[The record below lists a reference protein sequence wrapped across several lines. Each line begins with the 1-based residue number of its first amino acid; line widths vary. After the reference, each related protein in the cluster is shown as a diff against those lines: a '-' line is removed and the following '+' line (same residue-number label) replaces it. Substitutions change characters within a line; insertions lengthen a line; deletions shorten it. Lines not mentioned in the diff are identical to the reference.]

1 MTKQEFIERLKNEL
15 KNESYETVCQT
26 LTYYE
31 EMIDDLVEDGIDEK
45 EAVSKLGSM
54 NEILANINGQEVI
67 EIKKMKKSTSITISV
82 LLILGFPLW
91 GALAAAAAMLLLS
104 MFLVIWCVPFVTVV
118 VGISG
123 FIGFTIG
130 LIGSFILLTQS
141 LSLGLVQL
149 GATALLGAVSII
161 GFYLTYSLYGNFMNY
176 TKKVYHDIKTWCFDI
191 LRKVGVIC

>member
-1 MTKQEFIERLKNEL
+1 
-15 KNESYETVCQT
+15 
-26 LTYYE
+26 
-31 EMIDDLVEDGIDEK
+31 MIDDLVEDGIDEK

-54 NEILANINGQEVI
+54 NEILANINGQEVN

-91 GALAAAAAMLLLS
+91 GALAAATAMLLLS
-104 MFLVIWCVPFVTVV
+104 MFIVIWCVPFVTVV
-118 VGISG
+118 IGISG

-161 GFYLTYSLYGNFMNY
+161 GFYLTYSLYGDFMKY
-176 TKKVYHDIKTWCFDI
+176 SKKVCYDIKKWSLDI
-191 LRKVGVIC
+191 LRKVGIVC